1 MRLGFTVPQFGPDA
15 AGPDALQEVARL
27 AEELGYD
34 SSQRR
39 SRT

>member
-1 MRLGFTVPQFGPDA
+1 MRLGFTVPRFGPD
-15 AGPDALQEVARL
+15 AGPDALREVARL

>member
-15 AGPDALQEVARL
+15 GPDALQEIARL

-39 SRT
+39 LRA

>member
-1 MRLGFTVPQFGPDA
+1 MRLGFTVPQF
-15 AGPDALQEVARL
+15 GPDALQEVARL